1 MKKSGKKS
9 KKERGI
15 TTKIVFSFGIL
26 ITVIIGLNIYFSMF
40 YINSI
45 VKNLTYA
52 ANDRVQMFSN
62 GIEEEL
68 KIGISGT
75 NSDINLLVEE
85 MKEKS
90 GIENESIDTNK
101 VKILNQNSALY
112 SKIYNYMDEKRFEI
126 LKEFEFQRDSAI
138 NRAEKTLLTSGII
151 IIGVSFIIAL
161 IISRSITK
169 PIKSIGQM
177 IKNISEEDGNLQ
189 IRVEELSKD
198 EIGKMAYCINN
209 FIEKIDNVISSVKE
223 SVNDIEEKN
232 IEFSEVM
239 KNIINGNNIDNNGKT
254 GIRIEEGIVQLDIH
268 MEKILEKSEEQE
280 LITEVSIEN
289 ISKII
294 EKNRD
299 MEKKIADTLEGAE
312 EAVKNADVGYGEI
325 KKLDENIE
333 MISKSVDNTSDKIQE
348 FLILSNDIELIT
360 KVIREIADQTHLLAL
375 NAAIEAARAGESG
388 KGFAVVAEHIRIL
401 AEKTNEETEKIKGIT
416 NGIIKEIKE
425 VEKANT
431 EVKKSISEGINI
443 SRKVREEIIGI
454 IEKTK
459 KNNKNVIE
467 ISKVIKEQS
476 VYSEKVTEK
485 SEKIIE
491 NSIKIKEHIEDTGII
506 SKDIVTM
513 LVERMEIL
521 KIMIKK
527 TDKLKN
533 ELDFFKTSKIE

>member
-1 MKKSGKKS
+1 
-9 KKERGI
+9 
-15 TTKIVFSFGIL
+15 
-26 ITVIIGLNIYFSMF
+26 
-40 YINSI
+40 
-45 VKNLTYA
+45 LTYA

-101 VKILNQNSALY
+101 VKILNQNTALY

-126 LKEFEFQRDSAI
+126 LKEFEIQRDIAI
-138 NRAEKTLLTSGII
+138 NRAEKTLV
-151 IIGVSFIIAL
+151 IIGISLVIAVM
-161 IISRSITK
+161 ISRSITK
-169 PIKSIGQM
+169 PIKNIGKM
-177 IKNISEEDGNLQ
+177 IKSISEEDGNLQ

-198 EIGKMAYCINN
+198 DIGKMAYYINN
-209 FIEKIDNVISSVKE
+209 FIEKIENVINSVKE
-223 SVNDIEEKN
+223 IVEDIGEKN

-239 KNIINGNNIDNNGKT
+239 ENIINGNKSKNSNKMSKI
-254 GIRIEEGIVQLDIH
+254 IEEGILQLDFH
-268 MEKILEKSEEQE
+268 MEKILEKSEEQQ

-289 ISKII
+289 IRKII

-299 MEKKIADTLEGAE
+299 MERKIAETLEGAV
-312 EAVKNADVGYGEI
+312 EAVKNADAGYSEI
-325 KKLDENIE
+325 KKLDENIYT
-333 MISKSVDNTSDKIQE
+333 ISKSVDNTSEKIQE
-348 FLILSNDIELIT
+348 FSTLSKDIELIT

-416 NGIIKEIKE
+416 NGITAEIKE
-425 VEKANT
+425 VEIANT
-431 EVKKSISEGINI
+431 EVKQSILKGINT
-443 SRKVREEIIGI
+443 SKKVREEIIRI

-459 KNNKNVIE
+459 KNDKNVIE
-467 ISKVIKEQS
+467 ISEVIKEQS
-476 VYSEKVTEK
+476 NFSEKVTEK

-491 NSIKIKEHIEDTGII
+491 NSKKIKEHIEDTGII
-506 SKDIVTM
+506 SKEVVSM
-513 LVERMEIL
+513 LGERMEVL
-521 KIMIKK
+521 KSMIKT

>member
-1 MKKSGKKS
+1 MKSQEKKLR
-9 KKERGI
+9 KEIGI
-15 TTKIVFSFGIL
+15 TTKLVFSFGVF
-26 ITVIIGLNIYFSMF
+26 ITIVIGLNIYFSIF

-101 VKILNQNSALY
+101 VKILNQNTALY

-126 LKEFEFQRDSAI
+126 LKEFEIQRDIAI
-138 NRAEKTLLTSGII
+138 NRAEKTLVITGII
-151 IIGVSFIIAL
+151 IIGISLVIAVM
-161 IISRSITK
+161 ISRSITK
-169 PIKSIGQM
+169 PIKNIGKM
-177 IKNISEEDGNLQ
+177 IKSISEEDGNLQ

-198 EIGKMAYCINN
+198 DIGKMAYYINN
-209 FIEKIDNVISSVKE
+209 FIEKIENVINSVKE
-223 SVNDIEEKN
+223 IVEDIGEKN

-239 KNIINGNNIDNNGKT
+239 ENIINGNKSKNSNKMSKI
-254 GIRIEEGIVQLDIH
+254 IEEGILQLDFH
-268 MEKILEKSEEQE
+268 MEKILEKSEEQQ

-289 ISKII
+289 IRKII

-299 MEKKIADTLEGAE
+299 MERKIAETLEGAV
-312 EAVKNADVGYGEI
+312 EAVKNADAGYSEI
-325 KKLDENIE
+325 KKLDENIYT
-333 MISKSVDNTSDKIQE
+333 ISKSVDNTSEKIQE
-348 FLILSNDIELIT
+348 FSTLSKDIELIT

-416 NGIIKEIKE
+416 NGITAEIKE
-425 VEKANT
+425 VEIANT
-431 EVKKSISEGINI
+431 EVKQSILKGINT
-443 SRKVREEIIGI
+443 SKKVREEIIRI

-459 KNNKNVIE
+459 KNDKNVIE
-467 ISKVIKEQS
+467 ISEVIKEQS
-476 VYSEKVTEK
+476 NYSEKVTEK

-491 NSIKIKEHIEDTGII
+491 NSKKIKEHIEDTGII
-506 SKDIVTM
+506 SKEVVSM
-513 LVERMEIL
+513 LGERMEVL
-521 KIMIKK
+521 KSMIKT